1 MPYLGIFGLGFE
13 KNYVI
18 FETSTFEFAKI
29 KSFMLKKKKEKQRT
43 NSVLFGI
50 FFNWNFKKLL
60 SYLKSAPSNLPKC
73 NVSCKPKKS

>member
-43 NSVLFGI
+43 NSVLFGY
-50 FFNWNFKKLL
+50 FF
-60 SYLKSAPSNLPKC
+60 
-73 NVSCKPKKS
+73 